1 MIQSGLSPIKRI
13 EYQIDLIP
21 RPVIP
26 NQPAYQNNPEEIK
39 KLQRQVEEL
48 MSKGYIRESMNI
60 YVILLLLVPKKNE
73 TWRTCVVYR
82 VINNII
88 VKYKHH
94 IPKLDNMLDELYVF
108 CVLLKIYL
116 KNEYHHINKIKE
128 GNEWKMCLRL
138 TIVCMNS

>member
-1 MIQSGLSPIKRI
+1 
-13 EYQIDLIP
+13 
-21 RPVIP
+21 VIP
-26 NQPAYQNNPEEIK
+26 NQPAYQNNPEETK
-39 KLQRQVEEL
+39 ELQRQVEEL
-48 MSKGYIRESMNI
+48 MSKGYIRESMSS
-60 YVILLLLVPKKNE
+60 YAILLLLVPKKNE

-116 KNEYHHINKIKE
+116 KNEYDQINKIKE
-128 GNEWKMCLRL
+128 GD
-138 TIVCMNS
+138 